1 MLHLDKINDVFKLPI
16 FYNNNKRSINKTIV
30 TDLELLDT
38 HDASLNSIYD
48 VFLNLNDNRLSKQ
61 IAKQIAECYTT
72 DVRYLT
78 DTQEIL
84 KQFDVNYSGNHLDC
98 DKMWNIWEDIHAETD
113 FNANYGY
120 VDWDK
125 LDFLNNSQLFLQILS
140 IYQMLSPVISLT
152 TPLIIIII
160 PFAVLKLRGIN
171 LTTQEYINVLKTILS
186 QNPLGKLLNGVDQLS
201 QRDLLMVVTSLIF
214 YAFSIYQNVIVCIK
228 FHTNMKK
235 IHKHFEI
242 INFYLKDTIDNM
254 NKYLQLSAVFASQ
267 TNFNETLKNNI
278 TTLVEMYNHFNS
290 ITEYSIT
297 NFRKITEIGKVLKHF
312 YQIRKNKRYND
323 AFLYSFGFN
332 GYMYCLNGIADNLNN
347 KKINMCKYR
356 LKNNKKN
363 IFKNAYYAALKNK
376 KHVKNNIK
384 FNNNLIFT
392 GPNASGKTTILKTGL
407 INVIFS
413 QQFGCGF
420 YKTGILKP
428 YDFIHCYLNI
438 PDTSGRD
445 SLFQAEARRC
455 KEIIDVVNNNKE
467 CNHFCVFDELYS
479 GTNPEEA
486 ETSSTSFMR
495 YLTKNKN
502 VTTQLTTHFI
512 KVCDNLEDVNNI
524 HNFHLQTHNVNN
536 SLVFTYKLK
545 KGISIVKGGID
556 ILQKMNYPKEI
567 LDNCK

>member
-1 MLHLDKINDVFKLPI
+1 MLPI
-16 FYNNNKRSINKTIV
+16 FYNNNKRPINPTIV
-30 TDLELLDT
+30 TDLELLET

-48 VFLNLNDNRLSKQ
+48 AFLNLNDNRLSKQ
-61 IAKQIAECYTT
+61 IAKQMAECYTT

-78 DTQEIL
+78 DTQQIL
-84 KQFDVNYSGNHLDC
+84 KQHEVACDDNLDC
-98 DKMWNIWEDIHAETD
+98 DKMWNIWEDIHGETD

-125 LDFLNNSQLFLQILS
+125 LEFLNNSQLFLQILS
-140 IYQMLSPVISLT
+140 IYQMLSPVISLA
-152 TPLIIIII
+152 TPLIILMV
-160 PFAVLKLRGIN
+160 PFIVLKLRGIN
-171 LTTQEYINVLKTILS
+171 LTAQEYINVLKTILS

-214 YAFSIYQNVIVCIK
+214 YAFSIYQNVMVCIK
-228 FHTNMKK
+228 FNTNMQK
-235 IHKHFEI
+235 IHRHFEI
-242 INFYLKDTIDNM
+242 INSYLKNTIHKM
-254 NKYLQLSAVFASQ
+254 NNYLQISNPFASQ
-267 TNFNETLKNNI
+267 IHFNEILKSNI
-278 TTLVEMYNHFNS
+278 TTLVEMHTHFNS
-290 ITEYSIT
+290 ITKYSIT
-297 NFRKITEIGKVLKHF
+297 NFRKIAEIGTVLKHF
-312 YQIRKNKRYND
+312 YQLRKNKHYND

-332 GYMYCLNGIADNLNN
+332 GYIYCLNGVVGNLTN
-347 KKINMCKYR
+347 KKINLCKYS

-363 IFKNAYYAALKNK
+363 IFKHAYYAALKNK
-376 KHVKNNIK
+376 KCVKNNIK
-384 FNNNLIFT
+384 FNDNLIIT
-392 GPNASGKTTILKTGL
+392 GPNASGKTTILKTTL

-420 YKTGILKP
+420 YEKGILKP

-455 KEIIDVVNNNKE
+455 KEIIDIVNNNKE

-512 KVCDNLEDVNNI
+512 KVCENLREINNI
-524 HNFHLQTHNVNN
+524 HNFHLQTDNINN

-545 KGISIVKGGID
+545 KGISTVRGGID

>member
-16 FYNNNKRSINKTIV
+16 FYNNNKRTINPTIV

-48 VFLNLNDNRLSKQ
+48 AFLNLNDNRLSKQ
-61 IAKQIAECYTT
+61 MAKQIAECYTT

-84 KQFDVNYSGNHLDC
+84 KQLDVNSRNQHDC

-113 FNANYGY
+113 FNTNYGY
-120 VDWDK
+120 VDWDR
-125 LDFLNNSQLFLQILS
+125 LEFLNNSQLFLQILS

-152 TPLIIIII
+152 TPLIIIMI
-160 PFAVLKLRGIN
+160 PFIVLKLRGIN

-214 YAFSIYQNVIVCIK
+214 YAFSIYQNIMVCIK
-228 FHTNMKK
+228 FNTNMQK
-235 IHKHFEI
+235 IHKHFET
-242 INFYLKDTIDNM
+242 INSYLKDTINNM
-254 NKYLQLSAVFASQ
+254 NKYLQISNNFASQ
-267 TNFNETLKNNI
+267 INFNEILKNNI
-278 TTLVEMYNHFNS
+278 TTLIEMYNHFNS
-290 ITEYSIT
+290 ITEYTIT
-297 NFRKITEIGKVLKHF
+297 NFRKITEIGTVLKHF
-312 YQIRKNKRYND
+312 YQIRKNKLYND

-332 GYMYCLNGIADNLNN
+332 GYIYCLNGIVENMNN
-347 KKINMCKYR
+347 KKISLCKYS

-363 IFKNAYYAALKNK
+363 VFKNTYYAALKNK
-376 KHVKNNIK
+376 KCVKNNVK
-384 FNNNLIFT
+384 FNDNLIIT
-392 GPNASGKTTILKTGL
+392 GPNASGKTTILKTTL
-407 INVIFS
+407 INIIFS

-420 YKTGILKP
+420 YEKGILKP

-455 KEIIDVVNNNKE
+455 KEIIDIVNNNKQS
-467 CNHFCVFDELYS
+467 NHFCVFDELYS

-486 ETSSTSFMR
+486 ETSSTSFLR

-512 KVCDNLEDVNNI
+512 KVCENLQDVNNVQ
-524 HNFHLQTHNVNN
+524 NFHLQTQNINN
-536 SLVFTYKLK
+536 SLVFNYKLK
-545 KGISIVKGGID
+545 KGISTVKGGID

>member
-1 MLHLDKINDVFKLPI
+1 MLNLDKINDVFKLPI
-16 FYNNNKRSINKTIV
+16 FYNNNKRPINKTIV

-48 VFLNLNDNRLSKQ
+48 AFLNLKNNRLSIQ

-84 KQFDVNYSGNHLDC
+84 KQFDINSGNNIDC

-120 VDWDK
+120 VDWDN

-140 IYQMLSPVISLT
+140 IYQMLSPIISLT

-228 FHTNMKK
+228 FNTNMKK

-242 INFYLKDTIDNM
+242 INSYLKDTIHNM
-254 NKYLQLSAVFASQ
+254 NKYLQLSNNFASQ
-267 TNFNETLKNNI
+267 INFNETLKNNI
-278 TTLVEMYNHFNS
+278 ASLEEMYNHFNS

-297 NFRKITEIGKVLKHF
+297 NFRKITEIGTVLKHF
-312 YQIRKNKRYND
+312 YQIRKNKHYND

-332 GYMYCLNGIADNLNN
+332 GYIYCLNGLVDNFNN
-347 KKINMCKYR
+347 KKINICKYSV
-356 LKNNKKN
+356 KTNKKN
-363 IFKNAYYAALKNK
+363 MFKNAYYAALKNK
-376 KHVKNNIK
+376 KYVKNNIK
-384 FNNNLIFT
+384 FNNNLIIT
-392 GPNASGKTTILKTGL
+392 GPNASGKTTILKTCL

-420 YKTGILKP
+420 YEKGVLKP

-455 KEIIDVVNNNKE
+455 KEIIDVVNNNKQ

-512 KVCDNLEDVNNI
+512 KVCNNLQRVNNI
-524 HNFHLQTHNVNN
+524 HNFHLQTDNINN

-545 KGISIVKGGID
+545 KGISTVRGGID

>member
-16 FYNNNKRSINKTIV
+16 FYNNNKQPINQTIV

-38 HDASLNSIYD
+38 HDSSLNSIYD
-48 VFLNLNDNRLSKQ
+48 AFLNLNDNRLSNQ

-78 DTQEIL
+78 DTQQIL
-84 KQFDVNYSGNHLDC
+84 KRFDVTCNNHHDC
-98 DKMWNIWEDIHAETD
+98 DKMWNVWEDIQAETD
-113 FNANYGY
+113 FNTNYGY
-120 VDWDK
+120 VDWEK
-125 LDFLNNSQLFLQILS
+125 LEFLNNSQLFLQILS

-152 TPLIIIII
+152 TPLIIIMV
-160 PFAVLKLRGIN
+160 PFVVLKLRGIN

-214 YAFSIYQNVIVCIK
+214 YAFSIYQNIMVCIK
-228 FHTNMKK
+228 FNTNMQK
-235 IHKHFEI
+235 IHKHFET
-242 INFYLKDTIDNM
+242 INSYLKDTINNM
-254 NKYLQLSAVFASQ
+254 NKYLQISINFASQ
-267 TNFNETLKNNI
+267 INFNETLKNNI
-278 TTLVEMYNHFNS
+278 TILVEMYNHFNS
-290 ITEYSIT
+290 ITEYTIT
-297 NFRKITEIGKVLKHF
+297 NFYKITEIGIVLKHF
-312 YQIRKNKRYND
+312 YQIRKNKHYND

-332 GYMYCLNGIADNLNN
+332 GYMYCLNGIVDNLNN
-347 KKINMCKYR
+347 KKINLCKYSV
-356 LKNNKKN
+356 KNNKKN

-376 KHVKNNIK
+376 KCVKNNIK
-384 FNNNLIFT
+384 FNDNLIIT
-392 GPNASGKTTILKTGL
+392 GPNASGKTTILKTSL
-407 INVIFS
+407 INIIFS

-420 YKTGILKP
+420 YEKGILKP

-455 KEIIDVVNNNKE
+455 KEIIDIVNDNKQS
-467 CNHFCVFDELYS
+467 NHFCVFDELYS

-486 ETSSTSFMR
+486 EISSTSFMR
-495 YLTKNKN
+495 YLTKHKN

-512 KVCDNLEDVNNI
+512 KVCENLQDVNNVQ
-524 HNFHLQTHNVNN
+524 NFHLQTENINN
-536 SLVFTYKLK
+536 SLVFNYKLK
-545 KGISIVKGGID
+545 KGISSVKGGID